1 MTVPDIFDILKHRY
15 QRNAKTRKSTIFP
28 ERRELP
34 AGVRQRKEE
43 WELASERLSEIVLPV
58 TDYVGERKVGADG
71 ARPLQRGGYKVWK
84 HRECF
89 GSVSDESTNQVRKPE
104 WYRVRMMRRWFRKK
118 VLLESEI
125 FRLRQSISGCRRFFI
140 PEKIS

>member
-43 WELASERLSEIVLPV
+43 WELASERLSEIHF
-58 TDYVGERKVGADG
+58 
-71 ARPLQRGGYKVWK
+71 Q
-84 HRECF
+84 
-89 GSVSDESTNQVRKPE
+89 VSDGRKGKE
-104 WYRVRMMRRWFRKK
+104 
-118 VLLESEI
+118 
-125 FRLRQSISGCRRFFI
+125 
-140 PEKIS
+140 